1 MRSRSSAVRSRSSA
15 VRSRASA
22 TASRSAAA
30 CRRWLLGP
38 LASPISSEY
47 VRGRLPLPEPLRD
60 ELGALLRAPAV
71 QRLEVCGVGA
81 EVDAGGS
88 GIQPGV
94 AIGPCRAVAGGAVRG
109 LHLDLA
115 GALELRGIRVS
126 RALTL
131 PVVEDAGRVSGGLRH
146 LAPVASRQGAVLLP
160 CPAAHGQVTGT
171 IPRDA
176 QEAHCRRFLLAPH
189 G

>member
-47 VRGRLPLPEPLRD
+47 VRGRLPLPESLCD
-60 ELGALLRAPAV
+60 ELGALLLAPAV

-94 AIGPCRAVAGGAVRG
+94 AVGSCRPVAGGAVRG
-109 LHLDLA
+109 LHLDLS

-131 PVVEDAGRVSGGLRH
+131 PVVEDAGGLSGCLRS
-146 LAPVASRQGAVLLP
+146 LAPVAGGNGAVLLP
-160 CPAAHGQVTGT
+160 GPAGHREVACT
-171 IPRDA
+171 ISRDA
-176 QEAHCRRFLLAPH
+176 
-189 G
+189 